1 MPSSLGFD
9 QGVEMTDARKF
20 TLGLIGVAAI
30 VALAAGLWVGEPM
43 ITVLGVLL
51 IFGAIPLALMS
62 RSKQ

>member
-1 MPSSLGFD
+1 
-9 QGVEMTDARKF
+9 MTDARKF